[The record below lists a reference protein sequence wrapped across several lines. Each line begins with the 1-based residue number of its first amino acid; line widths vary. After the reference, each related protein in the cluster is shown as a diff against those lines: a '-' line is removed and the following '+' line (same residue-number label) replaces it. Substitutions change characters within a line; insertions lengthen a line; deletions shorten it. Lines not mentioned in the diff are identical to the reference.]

1 MNNNTNKTSLSN
13 TSKPV
18 IVNNLSKKNDGMSIT
33 ALVLGIMSCVLL
45 FSAIYSIIVG
55 LIGLIL
61 GIISI
66 AQKRDGFKLAL
77 AGLICSII
85 GFLIGSLFLIIYIFC
100 II

>member
-1 MNNNTNKTSLSN
+1 MDNNTNKTSLSN

-45 FSAIYSIIVG
+45 FSPIYSIIIG

-66 AQKRDGFKLAL
+66 VQKRDGFKFAISGIICS
-77 AGLICSII
+77 AIGLILGII
-85 GFLIGSLFLIIYIFC
+85 FLTIYILF